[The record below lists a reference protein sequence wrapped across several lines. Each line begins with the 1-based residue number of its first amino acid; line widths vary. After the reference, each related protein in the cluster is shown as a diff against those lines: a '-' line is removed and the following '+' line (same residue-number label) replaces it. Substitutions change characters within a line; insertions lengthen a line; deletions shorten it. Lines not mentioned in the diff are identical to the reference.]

1 MEVITLLAILV
12 GPVLAIMA
20 GRILEGRRDKRIR
33 RMDIFRTLMRTRR
46 TPIFAEHVGA
56 LNLVEIEFA
65 SDPAVVSSLRALFKH
80 FGTAHPRRENENT
93 EDSMNGDELRE
104 RDDKFYSRLSS
115 ERQALLA
122 RLLHA
127 IAKNLG
133 FKIEQLEI
141 FEGGYSPQG
150 WEDVERE
157 QQLIRH
163 FIIELACG
171 RRSLPV
177 AVTNYS
183 NADSSNAN

>member
-20 GRILEGRRDKRIR
+20 GRVLEGRRDKRTR

-46 TPIFAEHVGA
+46 TPIFTEHVGA

-65 SDPAVVSSLRALFKH
+65 DDPAAVSSLRALFKH
-80 FGTAHPRRENENT
+80 FGTVHPRREDEKT
-93 EDSMNGDELRE
+93 DDSMNGDELRK
-104 RDDKFYSRLSS
+104 RDDRFFSRLGA

-122 RLLHA
+122 KLLHA

-157 QQLIRH
+157 QQLIRR
-163 FIIELACG
+163 FMIELAFG

-177 AVTNYS
+177 AVTDYS
-183 NADSSNAN
+183 SIDNADAK